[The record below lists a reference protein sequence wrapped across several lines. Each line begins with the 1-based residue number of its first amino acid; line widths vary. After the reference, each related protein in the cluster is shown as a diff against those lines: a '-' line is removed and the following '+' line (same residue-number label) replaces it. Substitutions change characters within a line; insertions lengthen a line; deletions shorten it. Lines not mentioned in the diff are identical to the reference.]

1 MPHKQK
7 SNSIIRI
14 PICTL
19 NRMRVCL
26 PKADKKIHREDKNRK
41 RSGWGRSCVLPQEMK
56 SSFECM
62 RVCVPC
68 ACKGMYGV
76 QTVKSLF
83 YLFIYFLALY
93 TLIIWPSMTIY
104 RFLTIEWKSARELK
118 IFCFVISSTFSD
130 IYLIRW
136 GGIETKKRRE

>member
-62 RVCVPC
+62 CVCVPC

-83 YLFIYFLALY
+83 YLFIFSPCTRWSFDRQWQYTAFWPLNERVPVNWKYF
-93 TLIIWPSMTIY
+93 
-104 RFLTIEWKSARELK
+104 F
-118 IFCFVISSTFSD
+118 FVISSTFSD